1 MSGLVSMGGVLAT
14 SDVAWADKT
23 IPLEVEENYP
33 IEEAGEHPVY
43 PESDK
48 TYATNVRFGYG
59 NTSGESAARVYYLI
73 GSGEVTVSKNVTVT
87 LLDNIKHTEY
97 EGSLTPYNVFNIN
110 YTDPGYKARYIY
122 GTRQVFDGATIIG
135 AAHDIPGRQNWLQD
149 GYIDGQGKEV
159 YFLPGDVS
167 GGHVVIDGASVRNV
181 YGGSTSGGAV
191 NKDGITT
198 TDNITGSDNVSV
210 PKGSIVIRQEAGD
223 TYVYCKNNDGT
234 YKIIR
239 GYYQAGEPIPDPLQ
253 NINFFSANNNI
264 VEIKNGAKIG
274 KTIAD
279 VLCGGGAGGDA
290 NYNAVYIENSTSNV
304 ITVENCVAGNSNHG
318 SADGNTFI
326 AYKSDIKGVMGGHS
340 DNDMAGGSASVS
352 NNTVII
358 VGSKTGLQTF
368 MVNGGRV
375 PTIKGDENYKEKI
388 QAGKANNNRVILVG
402 KGGVWSGEVNY
413 GSAQPQRMAFANTG
427 DSALAPKID
436 NVGVGVANGESKGN
450 RLDIYGTGTE
460 IGIIQ
465 NDMVQSVNFYIQNGL
480 NPSENMLNVITCF
493 GEDTIYI
500 NEAGKYST
508 GYDKVASVDKGKFT
522 AYIQGIPES
531 EEIMLLHSNNDSI
544 NDDGTNNIEYGA
556 YKPFFAE
563 GKMETV
569 ARPENPSQIWELK
582 LSLKKV
588 EDGEA
593 KFAVSGMDHAEGE
606 GVSNIVG
613 NGEVK
618 IYANKAKA
626 AEDGVTDAVNA
637 KEACN
642 IWGVGP
648 VGSDNSASLGKV
660 TMNGG
665 TVNDII
671 GGRAKGN
678 GKAQGN
684 TVTMLGGTA
693 QNICGGYAENGNAES
708 NEIFLN
714 GGKVEG
720 TVTGGYSVNGIAKN
734 NIIYLNGAD
743 TSNAILQGGNDASR
757 SVGNILHVATKGNKA
772 KGINNF
778 NNFNFVINNVNYDA
792 PLLTVTGMEKVDLAG
807 VAGKVQIDGAPASGA
822 TPIALLK
829 NTSANG
835 KIENLAAD
843 KWTIN
848 KGATLTYEVSNS
860 AVVAINDAQDTLE
873 LNFKLITKEEKE
885 KEEERKKSPVNEN
898 GKSVVETRAA
908 AAAIVNGAADFM
920 LDAGIGQAR
929 AAVNEASAEDNNG
942 MVPFVAMG
950 GSNMRY
956 ETGSHVDMKGWNAAG
971 GFAKQAGKFM
981 YGVAFEYGRGGYD
994 SYLDNG
1000 VHASGDVSSTGG
1012 VLFGNAKQADGVHYD
1027 AAFRMGRVKSD
1038 YTSDV
1043 TSYDDGATYIGF
1055 SIGGGKEFKV
1065 SASDSVDVYGRYY
1078 YTRTNGSDV
1087 SLATHE
1093 QVLFDAVDSHR
1104 LRVGA
1109 RYMHDADEKN
1119 QFYAGVAWQYEMG
1132 GDAKATINGYGAP
1145 VPSLKGHSGML
1156 ELGWKAQAAD
1166 NVKLDL
1172 NLNGWLGKQRG
1183 IAGGVGAEFAF

>member
-1 MSGLVSMGGVLAT
+1 MSIYSGIQKKSFLKKLSRLVLSGLVSIGGALAT
-14 SDVAWADKT
+14 SDVAWADK
-23 IPLEVEENYP
+23 IYPLEENYP
-33 IEEAGEHPVY
+33 IEEAEGKHPVY

-73 GSGEVTVSKNVTVT
+73 GNGEVTVSKNLTGT

-110 YTDPGYKARYIY
+110 YTDPGYKERYIY
-122 GTRQVFDGATIIG
+122 GMRQVFDRATIIG
-135 AAHDIPGRQNWLQD
+135 MCHEIPGRQNWLQD

-191 NKDGITT
+191 NKGDITT
-198 TDNITGSDNVSV
+198 KDNITGLNVSV
-210 PKGSIVIRQEAGD
+210 PIGSVVIRQEAGD

-239 GYYQAGEPIPDPLQ
+239 GYYRDGEPIPEPLQ

-274 KTIAD
+274 KTDSD
-279 VLCGGGAGGDA
+279 VLKGGSATGDA
-290 NYNAVYIENSTSNV
+290 NYNAVYIENSTSYPSDG
-304 ITVENCVAGNSNHG
+304 NCQAGSSAHG

-326 AYKSDIKGVMGGHS
+326 AYKSDINGVTGGYS
-340 DNDMAGGSASVS
+340 DNDPAEGASAS

-358 VGSKTGLQTF
+358 VGRMTEKNAGI
-368 MVNGGRV
+368 VYGGKLNTYENIGTTQN
-375 PTIKGDENYKEKI
+375 PNYKKIEKGI
-388 QAGKANNNRVILVG
+388 AENNRVILVG
-402 KGGVWSGEVNY
+402 KGGVWTGEVYY
-413 GSAQPQRMAFANTG
+413 GSDTKQRMTFANT
-427 DSALAPKID
+427 DVSALAPHV
-436 NVGVGVANGESKGN
+436 NELGVGVSYGENTGN
-450 RLDIYGTGTE
+450 MLDIYGTGTNVA
-460 IGIIQ
+460 IIHNDEVQ
-465 NDMVQSVNFYIQNGL
+465 NINFYIQKGL
-480 NPSENMLNVITCF
+480 NYDESMLTVNLKF
-493 GEDTIYI
+493 GETNDGI
-500 NEAGKYST
+500 NYPA
-508 GYDKVASVDKGKFT
+508 VNVDKGKFT

-531 EEIMLLHSNNDSI
+531 EEITLLYVNDQSNI
-544 NDDGTNNIEYGA
+544 NKETGTAKIEYGA
-556 YKPFFAE
+556 YKPFFDNGHIDVKQDAY
-563 GKMETV
+563 GND
-569 ARPENPSQIWELK
+569 RILQ

-626 AEDGVTDAVNA
+626 AEAGVTDAVNA
-637 KEACN
+637 KEECN

-648 VGSDNSASLGKV
+648 GGSDNSASSGKV

-671 GGRAKGN
+671 GGRAKDN
-678 GKAQGN
+678 GKA
-684 TVTMLGGTA
+684 
-693 QNICGGYAENGNAES
+693 ENNA
-708 NEIFLN
+708 IYLN
-714 GGKVEG
+714 GGKVKG
-720 TVTGGYSVNGIAKN
+720 TVTGGYSDNGIAQN
-734 NIIYLNGAD
+734 NNIYLNGAD
-743 TSNAILQGGNDASR
+743 TSEAILQGGNVASR
-757 SVGNILHVATKGNKA
+757 SVGNTLHVATKGNKV

-778 NNFNFVINNVNYDA
+778 NNFNFVINNINYDA

-807 VAGKVQIDGAPASGA
+807 ATGKVQIDGAPASGA
-822 TPIALLK
+822 APIALLK
-829 NTSANG
+829 NTAANG
-835 KIENLAAD
+835 KIENFAAD

-848 KGATLTYEVSNS
+848 KGATLTYEVGDSS
-860 AVVAINDAQDTLE
+860 VVAINAAKDTLE
-873 LNFKLITKEEKE
+873 LNLKLISEEEKK
-885 KEEERKKSPVNEN
+885 KEEERKRREEEEKRKKKKSPVNEN

-920 LDAGIGQAR
+920 LDAGMGQAR
-929 AAVNEASAEDNNG
+929 AAVNEAASEGNNE

-956 ETGSHVDMKGWNAAG
+956 ETGSYVDMKGWNAAG
-971 GFAKQAGKFM
+971 GLAKRVGHFM
-981 YGVAFEYGRGGYD
+981 YGIAFEYGKGGYD

-1000 VHASGDVSSTGG
+1000 VHANGDISSAGG
-1012 VLFGNAKQADGVHYD
+1012 VLFGKGNLADGVHYD
-1027 AAFRMGRVKSD
+1027 AAFRFGRVKSD
-1038 YTSDV
+1038 YNSDM
-1043 TSYDDGATYIGF
+1043 TSYDDSANYVGF
-1055 SIGGGKEFKV
+1055 SVGGGKEFKV

-1078 YTRTNGSDV
+1078 FTHTNGSNV

-1093 QVLFDAVDSHR
+1093 QVKFDAVDSHR
-1104 LRVGA
+1104 LRIGG
-1109 RYMHDADEKN
+1109 RYTHEVDKKN
-1119 QFYAGVAWQYEMG
+1119 QFYAGLAWQYEMG
-1132 GDAKATINGYGAP
+1132 GNAKATINGYGAP
-1145 VPSLKGHSGML
+1145 APSLKGHSGML
-1156 ELGWKAQAAD
+1156 ELGWKAQAAE

-1172 NLNGWLGKQRG
+1172 NLNGWIGKQRG
-1183 IAGGVGAEFAF
+1183 IAGGVGVEFAF